1 MELGEDGEYLMFSLS
16 YGSYLSIGVSGMLLL
31 AALYL
36 KLAPGWGFNRPIQ
49 IGWAGLIVTLSLIAV
64 LVMGVMTASGAG

>member
-1 MELGEDGEYLMFSLS
+1 MFSLS

-36 KLAPGWGFNRPIQ
+36 RLAPGWGFNRPVE
-49 IGWAGLIVTLSLIAV
+49 IGCAGLVVTLILITA
-64 LVMGVMTASGAG
+64 LVMGVMRASGA

>member
-1 MELGEDGEYLMFSLS
+1 MFSLT

-36 KLAPGWGFNRPIQ
+36 KLSPGWGFNRPLE
-49 IGWAGLIVTLSLIAV
+49 IGWAGLVVTLALIAAV
-64 LVMGVMTASGAG
+64 VMGVMRASGA